1 MLPENVKWDAVF
13 QSIVDT
19 WLPLIGV
26 VAAIIV
32 IAIIVHVVRQKKKS
46 RRKADTFPRAY
57 EAAALIKAAVSF
69 C

>member
-26 VAAIIV
+26 VAAVIV
-32 IAIIVHVVRQKKKS
+32 IAVIVYVVKKK
-46 RRKADTFPRAY
+46 RK
-57 EAAALIKAAVSF
+57 
-69 C
+69 

>member
-26 VAAIIV
+26 VAAIV
-32 IAIIVHVVRQKKKS
+32 VVAVIVHVIKKKRIS
-46 RRKADTFPRAY
+46 K
-57 EAAALIKAAVSF
+57 EHEV
-69 C
+69 